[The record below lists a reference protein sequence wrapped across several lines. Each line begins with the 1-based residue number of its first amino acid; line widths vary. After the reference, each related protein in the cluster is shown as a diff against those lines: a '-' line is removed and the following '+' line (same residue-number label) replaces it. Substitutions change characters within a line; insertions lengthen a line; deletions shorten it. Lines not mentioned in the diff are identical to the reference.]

1 MTPMNLFAPF
11 ALGDVTLKN
20 RVVVS
25 PMCQY
30 SSNEGHPTPW
40 HLVHLGSRAVGGASL
55 VFTEA
60 TAVEAR
66 GRISPGDSGIWL
78 DSQAEGWAPIARF
91 IAEQG
96 AVAGMQ
102 LAHAGRKASTA
113 APWKGGKEVA
123 PEHGGWRPTL
133 APSAIAFDDGYPMP
147 NAMSTSDIDAVVT
160 AFAAAAKRA
169 YAAGFKVLE
178 IHGAH
183 GYLIHEFL
191 SPLSNQR
198 TDEYGG
204 SLENRI
210 RFLRRVIAAIRAV
223 LPEAAPLLLRISATD
238 WADAPNQ
245 GWDLEQSCA
254 LVEAIKH
261 DGVTLVDVSS
271 GGMLPRP
278 TVPIGAGYQTPF
290 AAEIRRRTGMP
301 TGTVGMITEP
311 AQADHIVRTG
321 QADLVFLARELLRD
335 PYWPRRAAK
344 ALGVKIDVPVQYA
357 RAW

>member
-1 MTPMNLFAPF
+1 MHLFDPF
-11 ALGDVTLKN
+11 ALGHVTLKN

-40 HLVHLGSRAVGGASL
+40 HLVHLGSRAVGGAAL

-66 GRISPGDSGIWL
+66 GRISPADSGIWL

-91 IAEQG
+91 ITEQG

-113 APWKGGKEVA
+113 APWKGGKAVM
-123 PEHGGWRPTL
+123 PEQGGWRPTL
-133 APSAIAFDDGYPMP
+133 APSAIPFDDAYPMP
-147 NAMSTSDIDAVVT
+147 DAMTASDIDAVVA
-160 AFAAAAKRA
+160 AFATAAKRA
-169 YAAGFKVLE
+169 MAAGFQVLE

-183 GYLIHEFL
+183 GYLLHEFL
-191 SPLSNQR
+191 SPLSNHR

-204 SLENRI
+204 TLENRI
-210 RFLRRVIAAIRAV
+210 RFLRRVVAAIRAV
-223 LPEAAPLLLRISATD
+223 IPEAAPLLLRISATD
-238 WADAPNQ
+238 WADEPNE

-261 DGVTLVDVSS
+261 DGVTLIDVSS
-271 GGMLPRP
+271 GGTLPHP

-290 AAEIRRRTGMP
+290 AAEIRRRTGVP
-301 TGTVGMITEP
+301 TGAVGMITAP
-311 AQADHIVRTG
+311 DQADHIIRTG
-321 QADLVFLARELLRD
+321 QADLVFLAREMLRD
-335 PYWPRRAAK
+335 PYWTRRAAK
-344 ALGVKIDVPVQYA
+344 ALGVKIEGPVQYG